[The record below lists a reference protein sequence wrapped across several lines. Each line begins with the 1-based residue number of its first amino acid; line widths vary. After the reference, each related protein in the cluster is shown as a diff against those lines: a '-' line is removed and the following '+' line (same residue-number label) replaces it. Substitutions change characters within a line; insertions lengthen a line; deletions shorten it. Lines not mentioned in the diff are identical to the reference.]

1 MRTMRSQLLVPS
13 LLICLFL
20 ISCGGNPAWT
30 REGESEGAAL
40 QLAEKTCQCIYDV
53 LDEIEDIDVSAVI
66 EEGDDWAL
74 ALQGKTDHEKI
85 KETMKIFDMDPT
97 LSEKVDESE
106 CMEPIEEEMFEK
118 GITFEKMKAML
129 DQNCSLGMFYN

>member
-1 MRTMRSQLLVPS
+1 MKSHFLVPGF
-13 LLICLFL
+13 LYCLFL

-30 REGESEGAAL
+30 RDGESEDAAI

-53 LDEIEDIDVSAVI
+53 LDAQENISASGVVD
-66 EEGDDWAL
+66 EAADWAL
-74 ALQGKTDHEKI
+74 ALQGNTDEEKI
-85 KETMKIFDMDPT
+85 VETMKIFDMNPT
-97 LSEKVDESE
+97 LSVLVDESE